1 MPNYFGSS
9 LFIIFAL
16 TRFNFFSQTMFV
28 QEVPITIHNELLFV
42 RGDIETNSILIN
54 DGTLISDKGYS
65 NQNNGDIILNPTAEV
80 FGDGIFKLNR
90 NLINN
95 GLFLCDSC
103 TIELYGNQNQFIESL
118 TNQTFNLS
126 KIILQGL
133 NSKKS
138 LLNTNLFLLDSL
150 IISNTELALND
161 NYVRLNNSSE
171 EAVDQTLDKIGF
183 ISTDYGGKFMWTC
196 VSNKSYFIPMGSSFE
211 NKRRRPLMVNS
222 KNDNTYIFSF
232 YNFSA
237 DISNYSLS
245 NTDEKIRKINEL
257 FYHTVNSEYDDIFN
271 NELTV
276 FFHSNED
283 DLFNGLAD
291 WKTNIW
297 QPLLPTN
304 TIWNESKSFVNNNSF
319 KFSTN
324 PIPIALTTNYG
335 ADFYIPNSFI
345 PDNDGLNDD
354 FEVVFSDG
362 YKIKNVILTIYN
374 RWGEKVFS
382 STEIPLKWDGS
393 FKGNPVQTGIYT
405 YEFFMERIDRSKVKI
420 NGHLNLLR

>member
-1 MPNYFGSS
+1 
-9 LFIIFAL
+9 
-16 TRFNFFSQTMFV
+16 MFV
-28 QEVPITIHNELLFV
+28 QEVPISIHNELLYV

-65 NQNNGDIILNPTAEV
+65 YQNNGDIILNPTAEV
-80 FGDGIFKLNR
+80 FGKGIFKLNR

-211 NKRRRPLMVNS
+211 NKRRRPLIVNS
-222 KNDNTYIFSF
+222 KNDNTYSFSF

-319 KFSTN
+319 KFSTV

-420 NGHLNLLR
+420 NGHINLLR

>member
-1 MPNYFGSS
+1 MPNYVWSS
-9 LFIIFAL
+9 LFILFAL

-28 QEVPITIHNELLFV
+28 REVPISIQNELLYV
-42 RGDIETNSILIN
+42 RGDVETNSILIN

-65 NQNNGDIILNPTAEV
+65 YQNNGDIILNPSAEV
-80 FGDGIFKLNR
+80 FGKGIFKLNR

-222 KNDNTYIFSF
+222 KNDNTYSFSF

-257 FYHTVNSEYDDIFN
+257 FYHTVNSEYDDVFN
-271 NELTV
+271 TELTV

-420 NGHLNLLR
+420 NGHINLLR